1 MLRASDVISRER
13 AQASSSADV
22 LPSAGSIFE
31 GVTRRLARLPYTL
44 HAPASRLEPSSLTAC
59 LWLSMCV
66 IRSSLENTDDRIWE
80 AEIWYEGVHY
90 TLGAFESEETA
101 GRAYACAAFSLY
113 DSAAI
118 EVGIQQAK
126 PSLFQN
132 HSHAEREKIAVIG
145 TIDREHISQLMDR
158 LNVSVVRASL
168 LRIGHLPSRKMLMGN
183 PAWM

>member
-1 MLRASDVISRER
+1 MFAPIFKVALRCAFAQAKKHCKLHHWKLDGSAVSENIAPVLRASDVISRER

-44 HAPASRLEPSSLTAC
+44 HAPAPKLEPSSLTAC

-66 IRSSLENTDDRIWE
+66 IRSSPENTDDRIWE

-90 TLGAFESEETA
+90 TLGAFKSEETA
-101 GRAYACAAFSLY
+101 ARAYACAAFSLY

-118 EVGIQQAK
+118 EVGKQQDH
-126 PSLFQN
+126 LNFRY
-132 HSHAEREKIAVIG
+132 HSHAEREK
-145 TIDREHISQLMDR
+145 
-158 LNVSVVRASL
+158 
-168 LRIGHLPSRKMLMGN
+168 KK
-183 PAWM
+183 